1 MTRSLGTDFN
11 NSLSAASLKPFFAV
25 HFAFDGGDLRL
36 WTGLDTLTFGGEDYD
51 GGGNMLSISDIDET
65 SEIRATN
72 VSVGL
77 SGLPSS
83 IVAAALTENYQ
94 GRPMTLYFGTL
105 DANGAIN
112 NDPYVVFKGQMDQMS
127 IQESGETATV
137 VIDCES
143 RLVDLEMARVR
154 RYTSEDQKIDYPND
168 KGLEFIADLQNKQVV
183 WGKK

>member
-1 MTRSLGTDFN
+1 MSRSLGTDFT
-11 NSLSAASLKPFFAV
+11 NSLSAASLQPFFAV
-25 HFAFDGGDLRL
+25 HLALDGGDLRI
-36 WTGLDTLTFGGEDYD
+36 WTGFGTISFGGEDYD
-51 GGGNMLSISDIDET
+51 GGGNMLAISDIDET

-168 KGLEFIADLQNKQVV
+168 KGLEFIADLQDKQVV

>member
-1 MTRSLGTDFN
+1 
-11 NSLSAASLKPFFAV
+11 
-25 HFAFDGGDLRL
+25 
-36 WTGLDTLTFGGEDYD
+36 
-51 GGGNMLSISDIDET
+51 LSISDIDET

-168 KGLEFIADLQNKQVV
+168 KGLEFITDLQDKQVV

>member
-11 NSLSAASLKPFFAV
+11 NSLTAASLKPFFAV

-36 WTGLDTLTFGGEDYD
+36 WTGLDTLTFGSEDYD

-168 KGLEFIADLQNKQVV
+168 KGLEFITDLQDKQVV